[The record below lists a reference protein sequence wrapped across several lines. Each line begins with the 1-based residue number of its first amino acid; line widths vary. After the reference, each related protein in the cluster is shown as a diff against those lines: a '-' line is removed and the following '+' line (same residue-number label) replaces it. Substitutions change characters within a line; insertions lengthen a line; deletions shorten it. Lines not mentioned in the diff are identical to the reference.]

1 MNTTEGKALQGLRPL
16 SSARLGSKPLFH
28 SAEPVPPLFLVL
40 LLVAIRRRRQPR
52 FKISDPSL
60 KPSSCDW
67 RIRGSG

>member
-40 LLVAIRRRRQPR
+40 PLVAIRRRRQPR
-52 FKISDPSL
+52 FRPSVRL
-60 KPSSCDW
+60 SKPS
-67 RIRGSG
+67 